1 MLSRTCSVAK
11 ELRRLRSLLPG
22 MAGSGLPSRPRL
34 AALALRPPGRRSNPV
49 IPNSLV
55 LLDANDNKVVHAERE
70 FLESCTRLDPLEVPL
85 RFTSRLFLIGSIM
98 LTGRIH
104 VAASVF
110 VLASN
115 LRRQFPE
122 ETRWAVY
129 NPYHLLHY
137 AIADLVPIEK
147 VFHLAPEYPRL
158 DGARQAIACSAAHE
172 ILGYRPEQ
180 QRLTLQPH
188 TIVED
193 RPVVRVYLTQI
204 LGLVK
209 LREEAALVEFARW
222 VKGRSDV
229 SVEIFLHYQ
238 DRDIDESD
246 PRARSLFEDFG
257 VSVRRDASL
266 HSLSSRQVSFS
277 GSSSIGYDLLSSDIC
292 HVMVVDPDR
301 HAAPK
306 DGEAGRRLARWR
318 AERADVINFDTYP
331 VGWLEALHHVDEDR
345 FKAVFGCP
353 PGEV

>member
-1 MLSRTCSVAK
+1 VLSRTGYLAE
-11 ELRRLRSLLPG
+11 ELRRLRSLAPG
-22 MAGSGLPSRPRL
+22 MAGSGLPSRRRL
-34 AALALRPPGRRSNPV
+34 ALIALRPQGRRSDLALSG
-49 IPNSLV
+49 SLV
-55 LLDANDNKVVHAERE
+55 LLDANDNKLAHAERE
-70 FLESCTRLDPLEVPL
+70 FGEPCARLDPLKVPL
-85 RFTSRLFLIGSIM
+85 RLKARLLLLASLM
-98 LTGRIH
+98 LTGRLR
-104 VAASVF
+104 VAASVL

-137 AIADLVPIEK
+137 AIAGQVLIDK
-147 VFHLAPEYPRL
+147 VFHLVPEYPRL

-188 TIVED
+188 TIVDD

-209 LREEAALVEFARW
+209 LREEVALIEFARW

-246 PRARSLFEDFG
+246 PRARSLFEEFG

-266 HSLSSRQVSFS
+266 HSLSSRQVSLS

-301 HAAPK
+301 RAAPK
-306 DGEAGRRLARWR
+306 YGEAGRRLARWR
-318 AERADVINFDTYP
+318 ADRADVISFDTSP
-331 VGWLEALHHVDEDR
+331 VGWLEALHHVDEHC
-345 FKAVFGCP
+345 FEAVFGCP
-353 PGEV
+353 PREV